1 MHFRRVANKK
11 SVLLIGL
18 VYIHSA
24 TAATAA
30 TSTSTP
36 QPHTECVLI
45 ITHCIAFSIVNLD
58 NVPAKAHFHYF
69 ASFFDSILSRRGE
82 NARAS
87 ARARVRIISIVGIR
101 NMSKVS
107 YFVYKTVE
115 SVQLRDLSAICW
127 LIYRVDCS
135 LTCLFFCLFTK
146 SRNNSIEDRNKMAQQ
161 QQKLLIMNEQFVR
174 YEHTTY
180 VCMYLLINR
189 SL

>member
-69 ASFFDSILSRRGE
+69 ASFFVSILSRRGE

-135 LTCLFFCLFTK
+135 LTCLFFASLQNLATIQLKTDTK
-146 SRNNSIEDRNKMAQQ
+146 WHNNNKNCWSWMSN
-161 QQKLLIMNEQFVR
+161 LCDMNTQ
-174 YEHTTY
+174 HMY
-180 VCMYLLINR
+180 VCICL
-189 SL
+189 